1 MSFVCDAEKV
11 LKVAQEIVEV
21 MKKADLTEEEA
32 MNVMN
37 VLDIT
42 LFPAEYDDGYD
53 EEFVCEDSCLCPI
66 LAVFSDAP
74 SCDGCD
80 DCDGCEGCEFHNDK
94 K

>member
-37 VLDIT
+37 VLDMT
-42 LFPAEYDDGYD
+42 LFPAEYD
-53 EEFVCEDSCLCPI
+53 EEFDCENSCLCSI
-66 LAVFSDAP
+66 LTVFSNAP